1 MSKSKT
7 AEISIIIPVYNAE
20 KYINACLNSIKNQT
34 FHDYEIILVDDGSS
48 DMSAEYVE
56 KFIKQN
62 PGLKIHF
69 LKNGR
74 NIGANYSRNRGFDIA
89 VGKYVC
95 FIDADDICHS
105 QYMELLHTEAVRK
118 KADIVFYG
126 YDRLID
132 GKIISYTKTWKYPN
146 YNSITLL
153 KYAFLTSITHICHC
167 TILYHRRFLIK
178 HNLKYYE
185 ACRYGADTELVIKVL
200 FKNPAFSCV
209 KKTLYYYNIHSDS
222 ITTRLPSEINL
233 DGYWAYKRA
242 KDSLKNPLWKMLFT
256 CTRESR
262 KVYHLLNDFYSHDVS
277 VPYWP
282 CSKMK
287 TLFLL
292 TINFFVKRDSAS
304 RDVLKKYITNIKK
317 E

>member
-1 MSKSKT
+1 M
-7 AEISIIIPVYNAE
+7 
-20 KYINACLNSIKNQT
+20 C
-34 FHDYEIILVDDGSS
+34 
-48 DMSAEYVE
+48 
-56 KFIKQN
+56 
-62 PGLKIHF
+62 
-69 LKNGR
+69 
-74 NIGANYSRNRGFDIA
+74 
-89 VGKYVC
+89 
-95 FIDADDICHS
+95 
-105 QYMELLHTEAVRK
+105 
-118 KADIVFYG
+118 
-126 YDRLID
+126 
-132 GKIISYTKTWKYPN
+132 
-146 YNSITLL
+146 
-153 KYAFLTSITHICHC
+153 
-167 TILYHRRFLIK
+167 
-178 HNLKYYE
+178 
-185 ACRYGADTELVIKVL
+185 
-200 FKNPAFSCV
+200 